1 MSKLWLDGMSNMK
14 IDIPEEI
21 NINLSDGYRWGLSSR
36 MKAAELFLSYYK
48 EFGDEH
54 YRYAAESLM
63 EMVAKDMN
71 VDATQRAMMNHGG
84 VG

>member
-1 MSKLWLDGMSNMK
+1 MN
-14 IDIPEEI
+14 EE
-21 NINLSDGYRWGLSSR
+21 LTVTLTDGYSWGLTSR
-36 MKAAELFLSYYK
+36 MKAAELFLSFYK

-54 YRYAAESLM
+54 YRYAAERLM
-63 EMVAKDMN
+63 EIVAKDMN